1 MDIKWLLFSSDGNL
15 SRKDFWKSILCLY
28 SIPYFLT
35 ILGDAFFV
43 KIGEDKIS
51 FMMFFVSKM
60 IPRLLSVF
68 VLACTYYIVKKR
80 VNEIGDSAWIPMIFI
95 ISIFVPTFL
104 LTANLENLALLSG
117 IIPIVLTFYL
127 GLASPNKSKLG

>member
-51 FMMFFVSKM
+51 FMVVSIQAQSGQTIK
-60 IPRLLSVF
+60 ISQKAQELVF
-68 VLACTYYIVKKR
+68 
-80 VNEIGDSAWIPMIFI
+80 
-95 ISIFVPTFL
+95 SIL
-104 LTANLENLALLSG
+104 D
-117 IIPIVLTFYL
+117 
-127 GLASPNKSKLG
+127 